1 MAVFFLLYFKKKT
14 AKYLLS
20 IILLQSRNSTVEMLK
35 LHYKKTPL
43 DLHRQIYI
51 ASCPQR
57 CVVIII

>member
-20 IILLQSRNSTVEMLK
+20 IILLQSRNSTVEMPK
-35 LHYKKTPL
+35 LHYKKTSL

-51 ASCPQR
+51 ASCPQ
-57 CVVIII
+57 